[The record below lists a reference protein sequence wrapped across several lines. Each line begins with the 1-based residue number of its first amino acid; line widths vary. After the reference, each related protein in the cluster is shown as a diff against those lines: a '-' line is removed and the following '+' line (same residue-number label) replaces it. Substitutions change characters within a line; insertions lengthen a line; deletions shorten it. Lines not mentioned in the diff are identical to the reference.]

1 MDGARSSARSVRSTL
16 LSQGVKDVPVE
27 AVLMIWG
34 PGAGQLENDWAVVD
48 EVHVVRGV
56 AAADAWRQHCIS
68 GDISAARAKELHG
81 SSGAIGPGLTPTP
94 KPRLVMLIGALAPRV
109 RDGLASVRADAK
121 AAVRRKV
128 QIAFAFSGRACRVNS
143 DKR

>member
-1 MDGARSSARSVRSTL
+1 VGADRQWATDRYREAAMDGARSSARSVRSTL

-81 SSGAIGPGLTPTP
+81 ILRSHRARLDAHAEAKTRHAHRSAGSS
-94 KPRLVMLIGALAPRV
+94 R
-109 RDGLASVRADAK
+109 
-121 AAVRRKV
+121 
-128 QIAFAFSGRACRVNS
+128 SGRPGFS
-143 DKR
+143 QS